1 MPSWECKFYTY
12 HNKYLKKKKRV
23 QHKYTSAWP
32 YAQSDYPGDFA
43 TQSSLKT
50 QQTFFGWLLIPTKLC
65 IISQKSESMRLNFF
79 FFNKTEKR
87 TPTNS
92 EVPPTP
98 TIDSTKIPNVKFFL
112 WKACYPDRKQMGF
125 YWPSSKENNPTSET
139 QGAGNMLVL
148 FLIL

>member
-1 MPSWECKFYTY
+1 MPLWECKFYTY
-12 HNKYLKKKKRV
+12 HNKYLKKKK
-23 QHKYTSAWP
+23 KST
-32 YAQSDYPGDFA
+32 AQVYFGVATRSKWLPRGLCYPEQFKN
-43 TQSSLKT
+43 TT
-50 QQTFFGWLLIPTKLC
+50 NFFGWLLIPTKLC
-65 IISQKSESMRLNFF
+65 ITSQKSESMRLNF